1 MRDLFA
7 TPEQQP
13 ENKGKGKDEAK
24 ERAEDR
30 NTGKETR
37 VFRSMSRNFER
48 RVKSELFLEN
58 VLPWHFSPGEAYHC
72 FSFGDVDALTYLR
85 AILKQQPLEYVC
97 LSTFSMALT
106 DAETLLKWQRG
117 GLIGRLDLYLGEIF
131 DSKFAE
137 VYNTL
142 REAVALMGGRVAVFR
157 NHSKVMAVSVNAL
170 ILRSKVRQ
178 TLTVIRVVSR
188 RL

>member
-7 TPEQQP
+7 TPEKQP

-97 LSTFSMALT
+97 PPSL
-106 DAETLLKWQRG
+106 WR
-117 GLIGRLDLYLGEIF
+117 
-131 DSKFAE
+131 
-137 VYNTL
+137 
-142 REAVALMGGRVAVFR
+142 
-157 NHSKVMAVSVNAL
+157 
-170 ILRSKVRQ
+170 
-178 TLTVIRVVSR
+178 
-188 RL
+188 